1 MTGDGLVLV
10 FFDLETTGLNI
21 ERDEVIEVGAI
32 KVRNNQVIEKLN
44 TFVRPSCN
52 IPQLI
57 TNLTGITFEDVEKAP
72 DVEDVKKR
80 LKDFIGNYPLIAHN
94 VSFDR
99 AFLEK
104 LLGEKIENEFFDTLE
119 LSRFF
124 FPSLTSHSLQN
135 LVKTLSI
142 EKDEAHRALSDAMM
156 MYLLFQRIVSKL
168 EKTDPYLLHKLKEIS
183 QGIRNYELIFG
194 ENWEKKKEK
203 EIGFKWEKKIM
214 PPEAEYLPVC
224 SGEEIGIIDK
234 YFTGISFIQAS
245 LDDELLQQFVHVSCK
260 KPLIVS
266 TYDDSSR
273 STVMSVFRKSGVNVA
288 SLDDMN
294 KFVCPAKIDY
304 LLKNTDLIP
313 SYFKM
318 YFAALIFYFY
328 DTKDFFLYNAP
339 VYIQK
344 NALLRLISFCDKSWD
359 TCEYR
364 QVCPLVDA
372 VNGASTASV
381 IITNHSFFFNKQ
393 NYEHSFLDR
402 NVIFLNAFRLP
413 KVFSSFATRFSLNDL
428 KFFASYYQFSKEKI
442 NIILGV
448 FEHIA
453 GLSAKEEIPPDLIKT
468 LKEVFS
474 GINIKP
480 LEVFFDGSFFWS
492 EKRRGTLVIC
502 STYSDANIF
511 FEKLQDIAKSIVFV
525 SPEFGIAGRHNLIS
539 EFSGLRGSIV
549 KLPTTQEQ
557 DKKVFSVVPLFLS
570 LSNRD
575 FFIDEFT
582 DFFGKVHKKGEKSL
596 ILFSSLDMLRKA
608 YFSLKRNGFDAKAR
622 GVDLHEEDG
631 EIQMMLYDVTPACS
645 GWSEIYF
652 VKTPTFFSHE
662 PLGREEYLNISFF
675 TLKNIAIELLKDSAY
690 CVLFYI
696 DGKFRNKNFREKA
709 DAIFVSFPFYAEQ
722 KNALPSII
730 DNWKKRNR
738 IKPNL

>member
-1 MTGDGLVLV
+1 MAKDDLILI
-10 FFDLETTGLNI
+10 FFDLETTGLSI
-21 ERDEVIEVGAI
+21 ETDEVIEVGAI
-32 KVRNNQVIEKLN
+32 KVRNNQIIEKFN
-44 TFVRPSCN
+44 TFVRPSCD

-80 LKDFIGNYPLIAHN
+80 LKDFIGSYPLIAHN

-104 LLGEKIENEFFDTLE
+104 LLGEKLENEFFDTLE

-135 LVKTLSI
+135 LVKTLTI

-156 MYLLFQRIVSKL
+156 MYLLFQQIVGKL
-168 EKTDPYLLHKLKEIS
+168 EETDPYLLHKLKEIS

-194 ENWEKKKEK
+194 ENWEKKGEK
-203 EIGFKWEKKIM
+203 ETGFKWEKKAALH
-214 PPEAEYLPVC
+214 EAKHLPDYL
-224 SGEEIGIIDK
+224 EEEETGIDK

-245 LDDELLQQFVHVSCK
+245 LDDDLLQQFVHVSYK
-260 KPLIVS
+260 KPLIIS

-273 STVMSVFRKSGVNVA
+273 LTVMSVFRKSGVNVA
-288 SLDDMN
+288 SLDDMG

-304 LLKNTDLIP
+304 LLKNTHLIP
-313 SYFKM
+313 PCFKM
-318 YFAALIFYFY
+318 YFAALVFYFY
-328 DTKDFFLYNAP
+328 NTKDFFLYNAP

-344 NALLRLISFCDKSWD
+344 NALLRLISFCDKDWNN
-359 TCEYR
+359 CEYK

-372 VNGASTASV
+372 VNAASSASV
-381 IITNHSFFFNKQ
+381 IVVNHSFFFNKQ
-393 NYEHSFLDR
+393 NYGYSFLDR
-402 NVIFLNAFRLP
+402 DVIFLDAFRLP
-413 KVFSSFATRFSLNDL
+413 KVFSLIATRFSLNDL

-442 NIILGV
+442 NIISTV
-448 FEHIA
+448 FEQFA
-453 GLSAKEEIPPDLIKT
+453 ALSAKEEIPSDLVIM
-468 LKEVFS
+468 LREVFS
-474 GINIKP
+474 GINNK
-480 LEVFFDGSFFWS
+480 LFEVFFDGDFFWS
-492 EKRRGTLVIC
+492 EKRRGTLVVC
-502 STYSDANIF
+502 SVYSDTSIF

-525 SPEFGIAGRHNLIS
+525 TPEFGIAGRHNLIS

-549 KLPTTQEQ
+549 KRPGTQENG
-557 DKKVFSVVPLFLS
+557 KKVFSVVPLFLS

-596 ILFSSLDMLRKA
+596 ILFSSLDMLRKV
-608 YFSLKRNGFDAKAR
+608 YFSLKRNGFDVKAR
-622 GVDLHEEDG
+622 GIDLNEEEG
-631 EIQMMLYDVTPACS
+631 EIQMMLYNVTPACS

-652 VKTPTFFSHE
+652 VKMPTFFSYE
-662 PLGREEYLNISFF
+662 PLGKEEYLNISLF

-696 DGKFRNKNFREKA
+696 NGRFGNKNFREKA
-709 DAIFVSFPFYAEQ
+709 DDMFVSFPFYAEQ
-722 KNALPSII
+722 ENTLPSIVN
-730 DNWKKRNR
+730 NWKRRNR
-738 IKPNL
+738 IKPKL

>member
-1 MTGDGLVLV
+1 MAKDDLILI

-21 ERDEVIEVGAI
+21 ETDEVIEVGAI
-32 KVRNNQVIEKLN
+32 KVRNNQIIEKFN
-44 TFVRPSCN
+44 TFVRPSCD

-72 DVEDVKKR
+72 DAEDVRKR
-80 LKDFIGNYPLIAHN
+80 LKDFIGGYPLIAHN

-104 LLGEKIENEFFDTLE
+104 LLGEKLENEFFDTLE

-168 EKTDPYLLHKLKEIS
+168 EETDPYLLHKLKEIS

-194 ENWEKKKEK
+194 ENWEKKGGKET
-203 EIGFKWEKKIM
+203 GFKWEKKAVL
-214 PPEAEYLPVC
+214 PEAKHLPDYL
-224 SGEEIGIIDK
+224 EEKETGIDK

-245 LDDELLQQFVHVSCK
+245 LDDDLLRQFVHASYK
-260 KPLIVS
+260 KPLIIS

-273 STVMSVFRKSGVNVA
+273 SDITSVFRKFGVAVA
-288 SLDDMN
+288 SLDDMG

-304 LLKNTDLIP
+304 LLKNTHLIP
-313 SYFKM
+313 PYFKM
-318 YFAALIFYFY
+318 YFAALVFYFY
-328 DTKDFFLYNAP
+328 NTKDFFLHNAP

-344 NALLRLISFCDKSWD
+344 NALLRLISFCDKNWD
-359 TCEYR
+359 NCEYK

-372 VNGASTASV
+372 VNAASSASV
-381 IITNHSFFFNKQ
+381 IVVNHSFFFNKQ
-393 NYEHSFLDR
+393 NYECSFLDR
-402 NVIFLNAFRLP
+402 NVIFLDAFRLP
-413 KVFSSFATRFSLNDL
+413 KVFSSFATRFSLDDL

-442 NIILGV
+442 NIILTV
-448 FEHIA
+448 FEQVA
-453 GLSAKEEIPPDLIKT
+453 DLSAKEEIPPNLIKM
-468 LKEVFS
+468 LKEAFS
-474 GINIKP
+474 GINNKSF
-480 LEVFFDGSFFWS
+480 EVFFDGDFFWS
-492 EKRRGTLVIC
+492 EKRRGALVIC
-502 STYSDANIF
+502 STYSDTSIF

-549 KLPTTQEQ
+549 KLPGTQEK

-596 ILFSSLDMLRKA
+596 ILFSSLDMLRKT

-622 GVDLHEEDG
+622 GIDLSEEEG
-631 EIQMMLYDVTPACS
+631 EIQMMLYDVVPACA

-652 VKTPTFFSHE
+652 VKMPTFFSYE
-662 PLGREEYLNISFF
+662 SLGREEYLIISLF
-675 TLKNIAIELLKDSAY
+675 TLKNIAIELLKDSTY

-696 DGKFRNKNFREKA
+696 NGRFGNKNFREKA
-709 DAIFVSFPFYAEQ
+709 DDMFVSFPFYAEQ
-722 KNALPSII
+722 ENALPSII

-738 IKPNL
+738 IKPKL